1 MNNRKISESSAEGDV
16 EVDFKPIITLP
27 EVEVS
32 TNEENEE
39 VLIKLR
45 AKLYRFDSKTEDTPE
60 WKVGGEFSDVP
71 S

>member
-1 MNNRKISESSAEGDV
+1 MRDRKISESSAEGDV
-16 EVDFKPIITLP
+16 EHDFKPIITLP

-45 AKLYRFDSKTEDTPE
+45 AKLYRFDSKTEETPE
-60 WKVGGEFSDVP
+60 WKVCTGGN
-71 S
+71 